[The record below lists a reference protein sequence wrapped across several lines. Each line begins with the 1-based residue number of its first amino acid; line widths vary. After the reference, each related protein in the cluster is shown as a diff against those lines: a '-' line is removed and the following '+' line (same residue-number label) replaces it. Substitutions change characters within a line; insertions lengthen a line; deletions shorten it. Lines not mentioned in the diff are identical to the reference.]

1 MVTALQGGAKCGR
14 YSVSLFETITEYQP
28 MGAKAMIEPT
38 EIVVPKSNDAEIITA
53 VDDYVRGLR
62 GTATNV

>member
-1 MVTALQGGAKCGR
+1 
-14 YSVSLFETITEYQP
+14 
-28 MGAKAMIEPT
+28 MIEPT